1 MRRTI
6 RKRDSLKIS
15 KEIMYLSIIFIIF
28 VLIGTYL
35 NKIVLNGQDIV
46 LDSINDLNNYY
57 SQGSNINVRAVVFSN
72 LRENIFFLGSIV
84 IFTLFVFTFPLAI
97 ISFLLKGVSIGYTI
111 NSFILLIKLK
121 SIKMILIMVIKN
133 FIIIPGAIL
142 LLAISFYYIKNIYEE
157 IARRKGKNVHTIKSD
172 INTAIK
178 SMWRYGDKVKT
189 RKILRLGDMD
199 KPSSKGIISMIKYYV
214 VN

>member
-28 VLIGTYL
+28 VLVGTYL
-35 NKIVLNGQDIV
+35 NKIFLNGQDIV

-157 IARRKGKNVHTIKSD
+157 YKKGRKEGILFLGK
-172 INTAIK
+172 
-178 SMWRYGDKVKT
+178 RY
-189 RKILRLGDMD
+189 LLN
-199 KPSSKGIISMIKYYV
+199 GIIVIIICTV
-214 VN
+214 VQMLLNAISIGILQLLVR

>member
-157 IARRKGKNVHTIKSD
+157 YKKGRKEGILFLGK
-172 INTAIK
+172 
-178 SMWRYGDKVKT
+178 RY
-189 RKILRLGDMD
+189 LLN
-199 KPSSKGIISMIKYYV
+199 GIIVIIICTV
-214 VN
+214 VQMLLNAISIGILQFLVR

>member
-28 VLIGTYL
+28 VLVGTYL
-35 NKIVLNGQDIV
+35 NKIFFNGQDIV

-84 IFTLFVFTFPLAI
+84 ILTLFVFTFPLAI

-157 IARRKGKNVHTIKSD
+157 YKKGRKEGILFLGK
-172 INTAIK
+172 
-178 SMWRYGDKVKT
+178 RY
-189 RKILRLGDMD
+189 LLN
-199 KPSSKGIISMIKYYV
+199 GIIVIIICTV
-214 VN
+214 VQLLLNTISIGILQFLVR

>member
-97 ISFLLKGVSIGYTI
+97 ISFLLKGISIGYTI

-121 SIKMILIMVIKN
+121 SIKMILIMLIKN

-157 IARRKGKNVHTIKSD
+157 YKKGRKEGILFLGK
-172 INTAIK
+172 
-178 SMWRYGDKVKT
+178 RY
-189 RKILRLGDMD
+189 LLN
-199 KPSSKGIISMIKYYV
+199 GIIVIIICTV
-214 VN
+214 VQMLLNAISIGILQFLVR

>member
-57 SQGSNINVRAVVFSN
+57 SQGSNINVRAVVFYN

-157 IARRKGKNVHTIKSD
+157 YKKGRKEGILFLGK
-172 INTAIK
+172 
-178 SMWRYGDKVKT
+178 RY
-189 RKILRLGDMD
+189 LLN
-199 KPSSKGIISMIKYYV
+199 GIIVIIICTV
-214 VN
+214 VQMLLNAISIGILQFLVR

>member
-28 VLIGTYL
+28 VLVGTYL
-35 NKIVLNGQDIV
+35 NKIFFNGQDIV

-72 LRENIFFLGSIV
+72 LRENIVFLGSIV
-84 IFTLFVFTFPLAI
+84 LFSLFVFTFPLSI
-97 ISFLLKGVSIGYTI
+97 ISFILKGLSIGYTI

-121 SIKMILIMVIKN
+121 SIKMILIMLIKN

-157 IARRKGKNVHTIKSD
+157 YKKGRKEGILFLGK
-172 INTAIK
+172 
-178 SMWRYGDKVKT
+178 RY
-189 RKILRLGDMD
+189 LLN
-199 KPSSKGIISMIKYYV
+199 GIIVIIICTV
-214 VN
+214 VQMLLNAISIGILQFLVR

>member
-6 RKRDSLKIS
+6 RKRDSVKIS

-157 IARRKGKNVHTIKSD
+157 YKKGRKEGILFLGK
-172 INTAIK
+172 
-178 SMWRYGDKVKT
+178 RY
-189 RKILRLGDMD
+189 LLN
-199 KPSSKGIISMIKYYV
+199 GIIVIIICTV
-214 VN
+214 VQMLLNAISIGILQFLVR

>member
-28 VLIGTYL
+28 VLVGTYL
-35 NKIVLNGQDIV
+35 NKIFLNGQDIV

-97 ISFLLKGVSIGYTI
+97 ISFLLKGVSICYTI

-157 IARRKGKNVHTIKSD
+157 YKKGRKEGILFLGK
-172 INTAIK
+172 
-178 SMWRYGDKVKT
+178 RY
-189 RKILRLGDMD
+189 LLN
-199 KPSSKGIISMIKYYV
+199 GIIVIIICTV
-214 VN
+214 VQMLLNAISIGILQFLVR

>member
-28 VLIGTYL
+28 VLVGTYL

-157 IARRKGKNVHTIKSD
+157 YKKGRKEGILFLGK
-172 INTAIK
+172 
-178 SMWRYGDKVKT
+178 RY
-189 RKILRLGDMD
+189 LLN
-199 KPSSKGIISMIKYYV
+199 GIIVIIICTV
-214 VN
+214 VQMLLNAISIGILQFLVR

>member
-121 SIKMILIMVIKN
+121 SIKMILIMLIKN

-157 IARRKGKNVHTIKSD
+157 YKKGRKEGILFLGK
-172 INTAIK
+172 
-178 SMWRYGDKVKT
+178 RY
-189 RKILRLGDMD
+189 LLN
-199 KPSSKGIISMIKYYV
+199 GIIVIIGCTFAQFLLNAVSIGILQFLLR
-214 VN
+214 

>member
-28 VLIGTYL
+28 VLVGTYL
-35 NKIVLNGQDIV
+35 NKIFLNGQDIV

-142 LLAISFYYIKNIYEE
+142 LMVISFYYIRNIYEE
-157 IARRKGKNVHTIKSD
+157 YKRGRKEGILFLGRRYLLN
-172 INTAIK
+172 
-178 SMWRYGDKVKT
+178 
-189 RKILRLGDMD
+189 
-199 KPSSKGIISMIKYYV
+199 GIIVIIICIFLQLLLNVISIGILQFLV
-214 VN
+214 R

>member
-57 SQGSNINVRAVVFSN
+57 SQGSNINVRDVVFSN

-157 IARRKGKNVHTIKSD
+157 YKKGRKEGILFLGK
-172 INTAIK
+172 
-178 SMWRYGDKVKT
+178 RY
-189 RKILRLGDMD
+189 LLN
-199 KPSSKGIISMIKYYV
+199 GIIVIIICTV
-214 VN
+214 VQMLLNAISIGILQFLVR

>member
-28 VLIGTYL
+28 VLVGTYL
-35 NKIVLNGQDIV
+35 NKIFLNGQDIV

-157 IARRKGKNVHTIKSD
+157 YKKGRKEEILFLGK
-172 INTAIK
+172 
-178 SMWRYGDKVKT
+178 RY
-189 RKILRLGDMD
+189 LLN
-199 KPSSKGIISMIKYYV
+199 GIIVIIICTV
-214 VN
+214 VQMLLNAISIGILQFLVR

>member
-35 NKIVLNGQDIV
+35 NKIFFNGQDIV

-157 IARRKGKNVHTIKSD
+157 YKKGRKEGILFLGK
-172 INTAIK
+172 
-178 SMWRYGDKVKT
+178 RY
-189 RKILRLGDMD
+189 LLN
-199 KPSSKGIISMIKYYV
+199 GIIVIIICTV
-214 VN
+214 VQMLLNAISIGILQFLVR

>member
-28 VLIGTYL
+28 VLVGTYL
-35 NKIVLNGQDIV
+35 NKIFFNGQDIV

-57 SQGSNINVRAVVFSN
+57 SQGSNINVRDVVFSN

-157 IARRKGKNVHTIKSD
+157 YKKGRKEGILFLGK
-172 INTAIK
+172 
-178 SMWRYGDKVKT
+178 RY
-189 RKILRLGDMD
+189 LLN
-199 KPSSKGIISMIKYYV
+199 GIIVIIICTV
-214 VN
+214 VQMLLNAISIGILQFLVR

>member
-57 SQGSNINVRAVVFSN
+57 SQGSNISVRAVVFSN

-157 IARRKGKNVHTIKSD
+157 YKKGRKEGILFLGK
-172 INTAIK
+172 
-178 SMWRYGDKVKT
+178 RY
-189 RKILRLGDMD
+189 LLN
-199 KPSSKGIISMIKYYV
+199 GIIVIIICTV
-214 VN
+214 VQMLLNAISIGILQFLVR

>member
-84 IFTLFVFTFPLAI
+84 IFTFFVFTFPLAI

-157 IARRKGKNVHTIKSD
+157 YKKGRKEGILFLGK
-172 INTAIK
+172 
-178 SMWRYGDKVKT
+178 RY
-189 RKILRLGDMD
+189 LLN
-199 KPSSKGIISMIKYYV
+199 GIIVIIICTV
-214 VN
+214 VQLLLNTISIGILQFLVR

>member
-35 NKIVLNGQDIV
+35 NKIFLNGQDIV

-97 ISFLLKGVSIGYTI
+97 ISFLLKGISIGYTI

-157 IARRKGKNVHTIKSD
+157 YKKGRKEGILFLGK
-172 INTAIK
+172 
-178 SMWRYGDKVKT
+178 RY
-189 RKILRLGDMD
+189 LLN
-199 KPSSKGIISMIKYYV
+199 GIIVIIICTV
-214 VN
+214 VQMLLNAISIGILQFLVR

>member
-57 SQGSNINVRAVVFSN
+57 SQGSNINVRAVVFYN

-157 IARRKGKNVHTIKSD
+157 YKKGRKEGILFLGK
-172 INTAIK
+172 
-178 SMWRYGDKVKT
+178 RY
-189 RKILRLGDMD
+189 LLN
-199 KPSSKGIISMIKYYV
+199 GIIVIIICTV
-214 VN
+214 VQLLLNTISIGILQFLVR

>member
-157 IARRKGKNVHTIKSD
+157 YKKGRKEGILFLGK
-172 INTAIK
+172 
-178 SMWRYGDKVKT
+178 RY
-189 RKILRLGDMD
+189 LLN
-199 KPSSKGIISMIKYYV
+199 GIIVIIICTGVQMLLNAISIGILQFLV
-214 VN
+214 R

>member
-15 KEIMYLSIIFIIF
+15 KEIIYLSIIFIIF
-28 VLIGTYL
+28 VLVGTYL
-35 NKIVLNGQDIV
+35 NKIFLNGQDIV

-57 SQGSNINVRAVVFSN
+57 SQGSNINVRDVVFSN

-157 IARRKGKNVHTIKSD
+157 YKKGRKEGILFLGK
-172 INTAIK
+172 
-178 SMWRYGDKVKT
+178 RY
-189 RKILRLGDMD
+189 LLN
-199 KPSSKGIISMIKYYV
+199 GIIVIIICTV
-214 VN
+214 VQMLLNAISIGILQFLVR

>member
-28 VLIGTYL
+28 VLVGTYL
-35 NKIVLNGQDIV
+35 NKIFFNGQDIV

-72 LRENIFFLGSIV
+72 LRENIVFLGSLV
-84 IFTLFVFTFPLAI
+84 LFSVFVFTFPLSI
-97 ISFLLKGVSIGYTI
+97 ISFILKGLSIGYTI

-157 IARRKGKNVHTIKSD
+157 YKKGRKEGILFLGK
-172 INTAIK
+172 
-178 SMWRYGDKVKT
+178 RY
-189 RKILRLGDMD
+189 LLN
-199 KPSSKGIISMIKYYV
+199 GIIVIIICTV
-214 VN
+214 VQLLLNTISIGILQFLVR